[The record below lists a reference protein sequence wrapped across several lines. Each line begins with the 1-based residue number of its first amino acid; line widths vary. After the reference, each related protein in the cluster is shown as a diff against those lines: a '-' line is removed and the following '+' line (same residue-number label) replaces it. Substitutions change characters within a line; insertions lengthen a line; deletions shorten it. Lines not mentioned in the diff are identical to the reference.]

1 MFFAA
6 SKVFYFFAQPSSLT
20 VFLIVAGLVAL
31 AVGLRRIGRGLF
43 GLGLTL
49 LLVLALTPLG
59 PFLLTELEDRFPLPP
74 ADAPA
79 PAGIVLLGGFT
90 DGRMPAARGVVGLG
104 EGAAA
109 VFEVAEMA
117 KRWPEVPIVLS
128 GGSNALLSA
137 VDLSEAEQMKRM
149 LVALGVAPER
159 LVLEGTSRTTWENA
173 VATRDLV
180 KPAPGARWLLVTTAF
195 HMPRAMAAFRAAGWS
210 GVVARPAAYATT
222 GRIGLRPPMLWGPM
236 SADMAVKEWLG
247 ILGYRVTGRVGELRP
262 TP

>member
-1 MFFAA
+1 
-6 SKVFYFFAQPSSLT
+6 
-20 VFLIVAGLVAL
+20 
-31 AVGLRRIGRGLF
+31 
-43 GLGLTL
+43 
-49 LLVLALTPLG
+49 
-59 PFLLTELEDRFPLPP
+59 
-74 ADAPA
+74 
-79 PAGIVLLGGFT
+79 
-90 DGRMPAARGVVGLG
+90 
-104 EGAAA
+104 
-109 VFEVAEMA
+109 MA
-117 KRWPEVPIVLS
+117 KRWPGVPIVLS
-128 GGSNALLSA
+128 GGSNALLFE

-222 GRIGLRPPMLWGPM
+222 GRIGLRPPMLWGAM